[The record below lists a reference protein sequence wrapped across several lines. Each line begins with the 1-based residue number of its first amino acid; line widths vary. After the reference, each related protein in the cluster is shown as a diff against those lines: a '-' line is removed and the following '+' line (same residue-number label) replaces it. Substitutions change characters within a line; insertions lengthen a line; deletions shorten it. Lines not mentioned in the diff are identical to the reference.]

1 MVRVLLL
8 SEAQLPAPGMGR
20 KHLLQ
25 AAAPT
30 RRVRGRNDA
39 MGKVMPLASV
49 LRLAWYFR
57 ETWEP
62 FLSGLLAQS
71 WAAPLAS
78 PQAMLRRACCHLDA
92 RCYYLHLAPCSCCVM
107 ACALLLPGDSRASPF
122 LPSAGPPPLV
132 RASPSC
138 VWSVPP

>member
-8 SEAQLPAPGMGR
+8 SEVQLPAPGMGR

-39 MGKVMPLASV
+39 ISVVMPLASV

-62 FLSGLLAQS
+62 FLSGLLARS
-71 WAAPLAS
+71 WAAPLA
-78 PQAMLRRACCHLDA
+78 PPLRPACCCL
-92 RCYYLHLAPCSCCVM
+92 LAWW
-107 ACALLLPGDSRASPF
+107 PF
-122 LPSAGPPPLV
+122 LNGSWPECGQCPWRL
-132 RASPSC
+132 R
-138 VWSVPP
+138 